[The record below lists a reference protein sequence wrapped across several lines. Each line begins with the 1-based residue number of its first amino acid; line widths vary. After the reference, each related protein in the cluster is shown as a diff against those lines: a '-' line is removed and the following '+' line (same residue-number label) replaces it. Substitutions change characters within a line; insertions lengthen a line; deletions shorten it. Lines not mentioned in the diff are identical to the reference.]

1 MEIEEKNKKGDML
14 KMIDSN
20 NAFDRRSIRTDLQQL
35 FFENKKAVFIGVCG
49 EGNDTAIRNNRMLI
63 KNLYGRYELII
74 PEYNVYDVDEIYE
87 DHVYVEGADL
97 FQKAGITT
105 GDTVQF
111 SAEIYIYER
120 KNGTVD
126 YGLRNPVDIVKS
138 EYVLTNEEKDR
149 IDKQRFEQFV
159 QQVKCELCLYQEQCY
174 GICIM

>member
-1 MEIEEKNKKGDML
+1 
-14 KMIDSN
+14 MIDSN
-20 NAFDRRSIRTDLQQL
+20 NGLNRGSIRTDLQQL
-35 FFENKKAVFIGVCG
+35 FFEHKKTVFIGVCG
-49 EGNDTAIRNNRMLI
+49 ERNGTAIRNNRMLI

-159 QQVKCELCLYQEQCY
+159 QQVKCELCLYQEQCC